1 MTYSDK
7 VKQSKKVLEAIKAL
21 AHDEVLEFIYGTDYD
36 YTTKAQAPRVFKLK
50 AYTYKSTGDTEYSIH
65 ETKIFGRGMN
75 VDKITP
81 TSLKL
86 YTYDMFYNRTTYTIP
101 LYEMELVPEEV
112 NPLENLPGYIGT
124 EKGELV

>member
-21 AHDEVLEFIYGTDYD
+21 GNDETIVVSYGKDYNGQPKEYRIRCTIYEHSGVT
-36 YTTKAQAPRVFKLK
+36 
-50 AYTYKSTGDTEYSIH
+50 YSIH
-65 ETKIFGRGMN
+65 TNDYWSVSGMN
-75 VDKITP
+75 ID
-81 TSLKL
+81 SLTNTQAKT
-86 YTYDMFYNRTTYTIP
+86 YTYDMMRQRTSYNFP